1 MQSTK
6 KGIIMPEEKKET
18 ITLTLEPEKEEMKEI
33 LTDPILSSPK
43 QEVAAEPLSDIK
55 IDTSQFSEQE
65 MKAIED
71 FASKIN
77 IKDTNQIIQYGAAP
91 QKKLA
96 DFSEKTLENVKTKDL
111 GDVGDM
117 LADVVVELKQT
128 DPQNEE
134 KKGFFGIFNK
144 GKNQLE
150 AMKARYSKAE
160 TNVTKVAE
168 NLEHQQIVL
177 IKDNAMLDQMYELNA
192 QYFKELSM
200 YILAG
205 KKKLAQVEKEDLPA
219 AKRKAEVSQLPE
231 DAQTYQDLINFVDRF
246 EKKLYDLELSRMISI
261 QTAPQLRMLQS
272 SNSVMI
278 DKIQTTLVN
287 TIPLWKNQL
296 VLAFGLNHAKQ
307 AARAQREV
315 SNMTNELLKK
325 NAESLHIASVETAK
339 ETNRGI
345 VDIETLQ
352 NTNAKL
358 IQTFDEVMQ
367 IQKEGREKRL
377 QAEQSMMQMENELKK
392 KMLEIRR

>member
-1 MQSTK
+1 
-6 KGIIMPEEKKET
+6 
-18 ITLTLEPEKEEMKEI
+18 
-33 LTDPILSSPK
+33 
-43 QEVAAEPLSDIK
+43 
-55 IDTSQFSEQE
+55 
-65 MKAIED
+65 
-71 FASKIN
+71 
-77 IKDTNQIIQYGAAP
+77 
-91 QKKLA
+91 
-96 DFSEKTLENVKTKDL
+96 
-111 GDVGDM
+111 
-117 LADVVVELKQT
+117 
-128 DPQNEE
+128 
-134 KKGFFGIFNK
+134 
-144 GKNQLE
+144 
-150 AMKARYSKAE
+150 MKARYAKAE

-168 NLEHQQIVL
+168 NLENQQIVL
-177 IKDNAMLDQMYELNA
+177 IKDNAMLDQMYQLNA

-205 KKKLAQVEKEDLPA
+205 KKKLKETEQTDLPQ
-219 AKRKAEVSQLPE
+219 AKQKAERSQLPE
-231 DAQTYQDLINFVDRF
+231 DAQAYQDLISFVDRF

-307 AARAQREV
+307 AAKAQREV
-315 SNMTNELLKK
+315 TDMTNELLKK
-325 NAESLHIASVETAK
+325 NAESLHMASVETAR

-352 NTNAKL
+352 QTNEKL

-367 IQKEGREKRL
+367 IQKEGRQKRL
-377 QAEQSMMQMENELKK
+377 QAESTMLDMENQLKK

>member
-1 MQSTK
+1 M
-6 KGIIMPEEKKET
+6 
-18 ITLTLEPEKEEMKEI
+18 
-33 LTDPILSSPK
+33 
-43 QEVAAEPLSDIK
+43 
-55 IDTSQFSEQE
+55 
-65 MKAIED
+65 
-71 FASKIN
+71 
-77 IKDTNQIIQYGAAP
+77 
-91 QKKLA
+91 
-96 DFSEKTLENVKTKDL
+96 
-111 GDVGDM
+111 
-117 LADVVVELKQT
+117 
-128 DPQNEE
+128 
-134 KKGFFGIFNK
+134 
-144 GKNQLE
+144 
-150 AMKARYSKAE
+150 
-160 TNVTKVAE
+160 
-168 NLEHQQIVL
+168 
-177 IKDNAMLDQMYELNA
+177 
-192 QYFKELSM
+192 
-200 YILAG
+200 
-205 KKKLAQVEKEDLPA
+205 
-219 AKRKAEVSQLPE
+219 
-231 DAQTYQDLINFVDRF
+231 DRF

>member
-1 MQSTK
+1 
-6 KGIIMPEEKKET
+6 
-18 ITLTLEPEKEEMKEI
+18 
-33 LTDPILSSPK
+33 
-43 QEVAAEPLSDIK
+43 
-55 IDTSQFSEQE
+55 
-65 MKAIED
+65 
-71 FASKIN
+71 
-77 IKDTNQIIQYGAAP
+77 
-91 QKKLA
+91 
-96 DFSEKTLENVKTKDL
+96 
-111 GDVGDM
+111 
-117 LADVVVELKQT
+117 
-128 DPQNEE
+128 
-134 KKGFFGIFNK
+134 
-144 GKNQLE
+144 
-150 AMKARYSKAE
+150 
-160 TNVTKVAE
+160 
-168 NLEHQQIVL
+168 
-177 IKDNAMLDQMYELNA
+177 MLDQMYELNA

-219 AKRKAEVSQLPE
+219 AKRKAEASQLPE

>member
-1 MQSTK
+1 MT
-6 KGIIMPEEKKET
+6 EENKET
-18 ITLTLEPEKEEMKEI
+18 ISLTLEPEQEPVSRT
-33 LTDPILSSPK
+33 LTEPALATPK
-43 QEVAAEPLSDIK
+43 QEVAEPLADVH
-55 IDTSQFSEQE
+55 IDTTQFSEQE
-65 MKAIED
+65 MKMIED

-77 IKDTNQIIQYGAAP
+77 IKDTNQIIQYGSAP

-96 DFSEKTLENVKTKDL
+96 DFSEKTLESVKTKDL

-117 LADVVVELKQT
+117 LANVVIELKET
-128 DPQNEE
+128 DPKAEE
-134 KKGFFGIFNK
+134 
-144 GKNQLE
+144 KNQLE
-150 AMKARYSKAE
+150 AMKARYAKAE

-168 NLEHQQIVL
+168 NLENQQIVL
-177 IKDNAMLDQMYELNA
+177 IKDNAMLDQMYQLNA

-205 KKKLAQVEKEDLPA
+205 KKKLKETEQTDLPQ
-219 AKRKAEVSQLPE
+219 AKQKAERSQLPE
-231 DAQTYQDLINFVDRF
+231 DAQAYQDLISFVDRF

-307 AARAQREV
+307 AAKAQREV
-315 SNMTNELLKK
+315 TDMTNELLKK
-325 NAESLHIASVETAK
+325 NAESLHMASVETAR

-352 NTNAKL
+352 QTNEKL

-367 IQKEGREKRL
+367 IQKEGRQKRL
-377 QAEQSMMQMENELKK
+377 QAESTMLDMENQLKK